1 MEMFKDNISHFN
13 QLLLDRSAEI
23 IFIIKNFSDVFKEIL
38 INYINNG
45 DYGQFK
51 RVLIVISYLLTN
63 NKINLNEVLCEE
75 LERGFKKFKNK
86 EMDIISTKEISKAAL
101 VCAKNYKLTDKYVY
115 VSNPDKFKQM
125 IVITDPNNKRFGVIN
140 QKGGVVIPAEY
151 VTLSLAKNDTYV
163 GRASDGEI
171 RIFDKD
177 GNIINT

>member
-1 MEMFKDNISHFN
+1 
-13 QLLLDRSAEI
+13 
-23 IFIIKNFSDVFKEIL
+23 
-38 INYINNG
+38 
-45 DYGQFK
+45 
-51 RVLIVISYLLTN
+51 
-63 NKINLNEVLCEE
+63 
-75 LERGFKKFKNK
+75 
-86 EMDIISTKEISKAAL
+86 MDIISTKEISKAAL